1 MLTGSQMSIA
11 TKLYDLVHHLGIVA
25 LRLNQLYDGSSIQG
39 LKVPSIDI
47 FTKNSY
53 KAHTIKD
60 MSIEQLQKVVCL
72 NSFAVTLENGKTPA
86 TALYGFMSL
95 FNHAAKS
102 DQLLSAHITE
112 GIMSSKATRDIEA
125 GEELLIDYM
134 GAVQDQE
141 KKRIALAFYGIEE

>member
-1 MLTGSQMSIA
+1 
-11 TKLYDLVHHLGIVA
+11 
-25 LRLNQLYDGSSIQG
+25 
-39 LKVPSIDI
+39 
-47 FTKNSY
+47 
-53 KAHTIKD
+53 

-72 NSFAVTLENGKTPA
+72 NSFKVTLENGKTPS

-112 GIMSSKATRDIEA
+112 GIMSSKAVRDIEA

-141 KKRIALAFYGIEE
+141 KKRRALAFYGIEE